1 MIGAS
6 RTKALSIKQEFTI
19 VRGPLLRMAQAD
31 DYLDKKHEC
40 SERSSSRT
48 LDKLAN
54 RTYLESAITVVIV
67 PKNGVLENEDRL
79 R

>member
-1 MIGAS
+1 
-6 RTKALSIKQEFTI
+6 
-19 VRGPLLRMAQAD
+19 MAQAD